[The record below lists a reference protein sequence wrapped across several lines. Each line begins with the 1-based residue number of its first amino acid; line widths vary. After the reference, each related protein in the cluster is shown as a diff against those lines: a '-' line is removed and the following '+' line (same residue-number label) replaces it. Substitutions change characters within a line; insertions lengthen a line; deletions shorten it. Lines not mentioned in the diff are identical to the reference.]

1 MKRMYSFALFVVLM
15 VCTFSLKATEQIP
28 DYIIHEGKK
37 YRLET
42 GWGHPSPL
50 EVFYIRTAQEM
61 PFHPYS
67 TANYRG
73 HVATWEIRDSML
85 YLLNVN
91 TKIVEGYTGTVL
103 NTAKNKRIDTIV
115 EPTFFSI
122 NSLNGQPVEADGAV
136 FADWFSGVLTIDN
149 RGADAKWDDEFK
161 GIRYIYVRNGKV
173 IDDQLLVK
181 EDFERI
187 NNFTLKDT
195 ADHELMD
202 KYRLGYLNQCYL
214 SYWFQDAQ
222 VEDVLFYD
230 GKEAKIVNNS
240 SLIAKLYNNNP
251 LEYPFSWENF
261 ELNGSPLASYSISGD
276 SMFLTNVIVCSG
288 LDFYERNEDSV
299 SLSALFDEKNI
310 ENGKV
315 FANWIDGDIYLKY
328 GKTMYS
334 DFGSERFFV
343 ERMQKIV
350 LDSGRVVG
358 MEWTPCDFNSDI
370 VSNPVSVCDTSK
382 IYVSQSNILEY
393 YADSL
398 QPKTL
403 PYWAD
408 GDSVLEAWFETQTID
423 DERKFRWNVAFVVN
437 CKGEV
442 GGWTLISPSGSVFD
456 DYEVIEM
463 RDALFDILS
472 KLPNKWVPA
481 TDENGNPVDCRMAF
495 DIRLVD
501 KKLKGE
507 IDEW

>member
-1 MKRMYSFALFVVLM
+1 MDILKTLPLEPPKRFKKWAEKQDFFRKQHALTYHFCWTGEKGHKKRSVECHCSACGAVYYRPYRPRGQNDWDSYSFEEKGLRFSSHTSALCAVCGAAVTVLLVPPGRM
-15 VCTFSLKATEQIP
+15 VSLINANFL
-28 DYIIHEGKK
+28 D
-37 YRLET
+37 
-42 GWGHPSPL
+42 
-50 EVFYIRTAQEM
+50 VTA
-61 PFHPYS
+61 
-67 TANYRG
+67 YRG
-73 HVATWEIRDSML
+73 H
-85 YLLNVN
+85 
-91 TKIVEGYTGTVL
+91 
-103 NTAKNKRIDTIV
+103 
-115 EPTFFSI
+115 
-122 NSLNGQPVEADGAV
+122 
-136 FADWFSGVLTIDN
+136 
-149 RGADAKWDDEFK
+149 
-161 GIRYIYVRNGKV
+161 
-173 IDDQLLVK
+173 
-181 EDFERI
+181 
-187 NNFTLKDT
+187 
-195 ADHELMD
+195 
-202 KYRLGYLNQCYL
+202 YLNQCYL

-222 VEDVLFYD
+222 VKDVLFYD
-230 GKEAKIVNNS
+230 EKEAKIANNS

-288 LDFYERNEDSV
+288 LGFYERNEDSV

-393 YADSL
+393 YDDSL

-423 DERKFRWNVAFVVN
+423 DEREFRWNVAFVVN

-507 IDEW
+507 IDVY